1 MPRTPL
7 LIKMLESKFTGP
19 MNERSEEAWNKS
31 LNMKW
36 AVVDLNLVEGGE
48 QASNPME
55 PLKDIKKKS
64 VSEMLEEM
72 RLGESSRGDENGKP
86 AAMQLGESIRGKENG
101 KPGAGDDR
109 EKVLDGDEDR

>member
-36 AVVDLNLVEGGE
+36 AVVDLNVVEEEE
-48 QASNPME
+48 QGSNPME
-55 PLKDIKKKS
+55 PLKEIKKKS

-72 RLGESSRGDENGKP
+72 RLSESSG
-86 AAMQLGESIRGKENG
+86 GKENE
-101 KPGAGDDR
+101 KAGGGEDR
-109 EKVLDGDEDR
+109 EEALNGDEDR

>member
-19 MNERSEEAWNKS
+19 KNERSEEAWDKS

-36 AVVDLNLVEGGE
+36 AVVDLNLAEE
-48 QASNPME
+48 EQQASNPME
-55 PLKDIKKKS
+55 PLKEIKKKS

-72 RLGESSRGDENGKP
+72 RLGESSK
-86 AAMQLGESIRGKENG
+86 GKESG

-109 EKVLDGDEDR
+109 EEVLDGDEDR